1 MNNGKVT
8 VEGVKMT
15 DAKLRSGTKCRSEL
29 LFTKGQR
36 SGTSKGKLVSFW
48 YCTVLYCTV
57 PLTHLGKAARR
68 HRHHR
73 SSRQS
78 REEAHPHTNTC
89 TVLYCTCTV
98 LYCTFKVL
106 ALQSFRYCHILG
118 WYLYCSQIS
127 TVFALQACTE
137 TTLSWRFPVRM
148 NI

>member
-15 DAKLRSGTKCRSEL
+15 DAKLRSGTKCRSER

-48 YCTVLYCTV
+48 YCAVLYCTV

-68 HRHHR
+68 HRHPR

-89 TVLYCTCTV
+89 TVLYLYCTVRSKCEHCNLFVTVTFLAGTCTV
-98 LYCTFKVL
+98 AKYQQLLRFKH
-106 ALQSFRYCHILG
+106 AQKQHCHG
-118 WYLYCSQIS
+118 DSPS
-127 TVFALQACTE
+127 A
-137 TTLSWRFPVRM
+137 
-148 NI
+148 